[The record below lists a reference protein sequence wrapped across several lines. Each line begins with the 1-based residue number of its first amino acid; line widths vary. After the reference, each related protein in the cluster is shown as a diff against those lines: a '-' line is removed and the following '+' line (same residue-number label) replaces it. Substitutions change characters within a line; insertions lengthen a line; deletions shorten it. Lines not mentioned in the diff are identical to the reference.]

1 LRASSS
7 LSLTAH
13 SHTMTLTV
21 ATLNTTAEAI
31 IHLLTLLQIFMHQ
44 LEGQEVVVEMEY
56 KQGLMTHCNCKR

>member
-1 LRASSS
+1 
-7 LSLTAH
+7 
-13 SHTMTLTV
+13 MTLTV

-44 LEGQEVVVEMEY
+44 LEGQEVVVEMES